1 VSEFLLLAVDV
12 SETAHERILKKSTV
26 EPLVL
31 PPLLSIMSF
40 IPWQKAQEESVGI
53 VALTQ

>member
-1 VSEFLLLAVDV
+1 MSEFLLLAVDV